1 MANLYP
7 RNNVLWYRF
16 TYQKKCYRGS
26 TGTNNRNKA
35 NKVLNDRIAEIRGS
49 GSPNDLFDRLIEQL
63 DLLPE
68 KDSKHLRAKYINI
81 LRESGAKKVTFKEAW
96 EIFKA
101 TPKKKEQSEHTEGD
115 YKSCWFKLADWCKE
129 KHKIE
134 YIHEI
139 DEAIALQYLSHLWG
153 THISPRRFNQYI
165 IAFRYIYKLLKT
177 PTGITENP
185 WLAMDKKEQ
194 DTISKKP
201 LGIKEIKAVFAKAE
215 DELKILLAIGGYTAL
230 RLGDCCLMKWASIEF
245 DKMQIR
251 LEPSKTSRRRKEV
264 IIPMHPFLE
273 NLLKALLGDN
283 YEEILPNMA
292 DEYILP
298 NISSDY
304 LKNASEVTDDVQ
316 ELFIKCGI
324 KTQVKRKKEGR
335 AQAVYG
341 FHSLRHSFVTIL
353 AENNVAESVAMKLVG
368 HSSIAVHR
376 IYQHVR
382 SEHKENAIAQLPTLD
397 SEDNE

>member
-1 MANLYP
+1 M
-7 RNNVLWYRF
+7 
-16 TYQKKCYRGS
+16 
-26 TGTNNRNKA
+26 
-35 NKVLNDRIAEIRGS
+35 NDRIAEIRGS
-49 GSPNDLFDRLIEQL
+49 GSANDLFDRLLKQL
-63 DLLPE
+63 EMLPE
-68 KDSKHLRAKYINI
+68 KDSEKLRTNFIAA
-81 LRESGAKKVTFKEAW
+81 LRETHIKKVTFKEAW

-101 TPKKKEQSEHTEGD
+101 TPKKKEQSKHTEGD
-115 YKSCWFKLADWCKE
+115 YNSVWFKLADWCKE

-139 DEAIALQYLSHLWG
+139 DEAIALQYLSYLWG
-153 THISPRRFNQYI
+153 THISPRRYNQYI

-185 WLAMDKKEQ
+185 WLAMDKKDQ

-201 LGIKEIKAVFAKAE
+201 LGIKEIKTIFSKAK
-215 DELKILLAIGGYTAL
+215 DELKILLAIGGYTGL
-230 RLGDCCLMKWASIEF
+230 RLGDCCLMKWASVDFE
-245 DKMQIR
+245 KMIIT
-251 LEPSKTSRRRKEV
+251 LEPLKLRHRRKEV
-264 IIPMHPFLE
+264 VIPMHPFLA

-283 YEEILPNMA
+283 YNQILPCLTN
-292 DEYILP
+292 EYILP

-304 LKNASEVTDDVQ
+304 LKNASEVTDVVQ
-316 ELFIKCGI
+316 EHFIKCGI
-324 KTQVKRKKEGR
+324 KTQVKRKEEGR

-397 SEDNE
+397 SEDKE